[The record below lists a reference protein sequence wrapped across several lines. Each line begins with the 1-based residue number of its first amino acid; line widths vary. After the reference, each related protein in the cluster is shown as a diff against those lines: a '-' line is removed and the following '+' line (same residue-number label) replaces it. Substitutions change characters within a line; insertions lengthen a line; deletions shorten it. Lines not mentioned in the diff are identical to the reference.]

1 MMSIGLRAAT
11 VAVLVMVV
19 SLLDIPVALAGPPH
33 HAVSTRPS
41 ERWTRQFGSWMD
53 DSVADVAADGRG
65 NSYVVG
71 TYYLGGKILRDSFI
85 RSYDASGFQRWG
97 RRYHPEIET
106 LGVAVAVGGHG
117 DVYMVGST
125 QADDWV
131 NSGAFI
137 RAFSQAGELRWTR
150 RFGSDRDDR
159 PSDVAVDDD
168 GNIYVVGWTRG
179 ALGRQ
184 APSGGYDAFIRS
196 YLPDG
201 RLRWT
206 RQFGTSAGDQAEGVA
221 VDDAGHVYVVGRTG
235 GALPGQ
241 SHSGKTD
248 AFVRSYGPAGTL
260 DWTMQFGTSGA
271 DEALGVA
278 VGGDGA
284 FCVVGNT
291 AGLLP
296 GEDSQGQ
303 GGAFVRCYDASG
315 QLQWTRQGAG
325 KAASVAIDDVHG
337 VIVAGEIWGPS
348 GAASRSAVNA
358 EVGRL
363 SPQQTIGE
371 SDAFMRSYG
380 PDGALGWNRRF
391 GGPGVD
397 LATTV
402 AAGPHGEVLLAG
414 AVQSAL
420 PGQESY
426 GGLDAFVRMYD

>member
-1 MMSIGLRAAT
+1 MMSIGLRAAA
-11 VAVLVMVV
+11 VAVLVM
-19 SLLDIPVALAGPPH
+19 SMLLLEFPIALAGAPH
-33 HAVSTRPS
+33 QPASTRPS
-41 ERWTRQFGSWMD
+41 VGWTRQFGSWMD
-53 DSVADVAADGRG
+53 DSAGDVAADGRG

-71 TYYLGGKILRDSFI
+71 TYYLGGKILRDAFI
-85 RSYDASGFQRWG
+85 RSYDASGSLRWG

-106 LGVAVAVGGHG
+106 LGVAVAVGSHG

-168 GNIYVVGWTRG
+168 GHIYVVGWTRG

-241 SHSGKTD
+241 SHAGKTD
-248 AFVRSYGPAGTL
+248 AFVRSYGPTGTL
-260 DWTMQFGTSGA
+260 EWTTQFGTSGA
-271 DEALGVA
+271 DEALAVA
-278 VGGDGA
+278 AGA
-284 FCVVGNT
+284 AGTYCVAGNT

-296 GEDSQGQ
+296 GQGTRGQ
-303 GGAFVRCYDASG
+303 GGAFVRCHGATG
-315 QLQWTRQGAG
+315 QLLWAQQGAG
-325 KAASVAIDDVHG
+325 KAASVAIDDAHG
-337 VIVAGEIWGPS
+337 VIVAGEIWGAS
-348 GAASRSAVNA
+348 RAAHRSAVGA

-363 SPQQTIGE
+363 SPLQTIGE
-371 SDAFMRSYG
+371 SDAFMRAYG
-380 PDGALGWNRRF
+380 PDGVLRWTRRF

-397 LATTV
+397 GANAVT
-402 AAGPHGEVLLAG
+402 AGPHGELLLAG
-414 AVQSAL
+414 AVQGAL
-420 PGQESY
+420 PGRESH